1 MWGFETDAEYQAK
14 LDWADEFMRTEV
26 EPLQYV
32 INHPLDLKDPVRQ
45 ELIPPLQEEVRRRG
59 LWACHLGP
67 ELGGPGFGQ
76 VKLALLNEILG
87 RTGPG
92 PTVGPIVFGCAAP
105 DTGNAEILAH
115 YGTEAQ
121 RERYLKPL
129 LEGTMFSAFSM
140 TEPQGGSDPKT
151 FTTRAVLEK
160 GEGEAGGEWV
170 ISGEKWF
177 SSNARWAELLVVLA
191 VTDPEAEPFRRMSM
205 FLVPSNTPG
214 VEFVRHVGVS
224 GWVEGEID
232 GKPGGDH
239 SYIRYNDVRIP
250 RENILGE
257 VGHGFLVA
265 QTRLSGGR
273 VHHAMRSVGH
283 MQAAFAMMTER
294 AASRFTQGEVLAN
307 KQLVQEMI
315 AETWMKIQQCRLFV
329 MQTAWKID
337 KYNDYKAVRKDIAA
351 AKIVASRTLVDVATT
366 ALQLHGSLGISD
378 EMPFVSM
385 IVNGLHVGLAD
396 GPSEIHKVTVARE
409 LMRGVQAHEGVFPSQ
424 HIPALAEQ
432 ARALYADTL
441 ARHGR

>member
-1 MWGFETDAEYQAK
+1 MWSFETDPEYQIK
-14 LDWADEFMRTEV
+14 LDWADEFVRTKV

-32 INHPLDLKDPVRQ
+32 INHPLDLDDPVRQ
-45 ELIPPLQEEVRRRG
+45 ELIPPLQEEVRKQG

-76 VKLALLNEILG
+76 VRLALLNEILG

-92 PTVGPIVFGCAAP
+92 PTVGPVVFGCAAP

-115 YGTEAQ
+115 YGTAEQ
-121 RERYLKPL
+121 KERYLKPL

-151 FTTRAVLEK
+151 FSTRAVLE
-160 GEGEAGGEWV
+160 GDEWV

-177 SSNARWAELLVVLA
+177 SSNARWAEILIVLA
-191 VTDPEAEPFRRMSM
+191 VTDPGADPSGRMSM
-205 FLVPSNTPG
+205 FVVPTATSG

-224 GWVEGEID
+224 GWVEGE
-232 GKPGGDH
+232 GGGDH

-250 RENILGE
+250 RSYILGG
-257 VGHGFLVA
+257 VGEGFLVA

-283 MQAAFAMMTER
+283 MKAAFQMMTER
-294 AASRFTQGEVLAN
+294 AQSRFTQGEVLAR

-315 AETWMKIQQCRLFV
+315 AEAWMEIEQFRLFV
-329 MQTAWKID
+329 LQTAWKID
-337 KYNDYKAVRKDIAA
+337 KYNDYKKVRKDIAA
-351 AKIVASRTLVDVATT
+351 SKVIASRTLVDVATK
-366 ALQLHGSLGISD
+366 ALQIHGSLGISD

-385 IVNGLHVGLAD
+385 IVNGLHVGIAD
-396 GPSEIHKVTVARE
+396 GPSEIHKVTIARE
-409 LMRGVQAHEGVFPSQ
+409 LLKEVTPHEGVFPSR
-424 HIPALAEQ
+424 HIPALVEQ
-432 ARALYADTL
+432 ARARYADTL

>member
-1 MWGFETDAEYQAK
+1 MWGFETDPEFQAK
-14 LDWADEFMRTEV
+14 LDWADDFMRTEV

-45 ELIPPLQEEVRRRG
+45 ELIPPLQEEVRRQG

-76 VKLALLNEILG
+76 VKLGLLNEILG
-87 RTGPG
+87 RSGPG

-105 DTGNAEILAH
+105 DTGHAEILAH
-115 YGTEAQ
+115 YGTDEQ
-121 RERYLKPL
+121 KELYLKPL

-151 FTTRAVLEK
+151 FVTKAVLD
-160 GEGEAGGEWV
+160 GDEWV

-177 SSNARWAELLVVLA
+177 SSNGRWAEILIVLA
-191 VTDPEAEPFRRMSM
+191 VTDPDGAPADRMSM
-205 FLVPSNTPG
+205 FVVPTDTPG

-224 GWVEGEID
+224 GWVEGE
-232 GKPGGDH
+232 GGGDH

-250 RENILGE
+250 KDYILGKRGE
-257 VGHGFLVA
+257 GFLVA

-283 MQAAFAMMTER
+283 MKAAFDMMCER
-294 AASRFTQGEVLAN
+294 AQSRFTQGEVLAK

-315 AETWMKIQQCRLFV
+315 ADSWMTIEQVRLFV
-329 MQTAWKID
+329 LQTAWKID
-337 KYNDYKAVRKDIAA
+337 TLNDYKAVRKDISA
-351 AKIVASRTLVDVATT
+351 AKILAARGLIDVATK
-366 ALQLHGSLGISD
+366 ALQVHGSLGISE

-385 IVNGLHVGLAD
+385 IVNGLHVGIAD
-396 GPSEIHKVTVARE
+396 GPTEIHKVTVARE
-409 LMRGVQAHEGVFPSQ
+409 VLKQVSAHEGIFPSQ
-424 HIPALAEQ
+424 HIPALAVQ
-432 ARALYADTL
+432 AREKYAATL

>member
-1 MWGFETDAEYQAK
+1 MWGFETDPEFQAK
-14 LDWADEFMRTEV
+14 LDWADDFMRTEV

-45 ELIPPLQEEVRRRG
+45 ELIPPLQEEVRRQG

-76 VKLALLNEILG
+76 VKLGLLNEILG
-87 RTGPG
+87 RSGPG

-115 YGTEAQ
+115 YGTDEQ
-121 RERYLKPL
+121 KELYLKPL

-151 FTTRAVLEK
+151 FVTKAVLD
-160 GEGEAGGEWV
+160 GDEWV

-177 SSNARWAELLVVLA
+177 SSNGRWAEILIVLA
-191 VTDPEAEPFRRMSM
+191 VTDPDGAPADRMSM
-205 FLVPSNTPG
+205 FVVPTDTPG

-224 GWVEGEID
+224 GWVEGE
-232 GKPGGDH
+232 GGGDH

-250 RENILGE
+250 KDYILGKRGE
-257 VGHGFLVA
+257 GFLVA

-283 MQAAFAMMTER
+283 MKAAFDMMCER
-294 AASRFTQGEVLAN
+294 AQSRFTQGEVLAK

-315 AETWMKIQQCRLFV
+315 ADSWMTIEQVRLFV
-329 MQTAWKID
+329 LQTAWKID
-337 KYNDYKAVRKDIAA
+337 TLNDYKAVRKDISA
-351 AKIVASRTLVDVATT
+351 AKILAARGLIDVATK
-366 ALQLHGSLGISD
+366 ALQVHGSLGIS
-378 EMPFVSM
+378 E
-385 IVNGLHVGLAD
+385 
-396 GPSEIHKVTVARE
+396 
-409 LMRGVQAHEGVFPSQ
+409 
-424 HIPALAEQ
+424 
-432 ARALYADTL
+432 
-441 ARHGR
+441 

>member
-1 MWGFETDAEYQAK
+1 MWGFETEPEFQAK
-14 LDWADEFMRTEV
+14 LEWADEFMRTRV

-32 INHPLDLKDPVRQ
+32 INHPLDLDDPVRQ
-45 ELIPPLQEEVRRRG
+45 ELIPPLQEEVRRQG
-59 LWACHLGP
+59 LWAGHLGP

-87 RTGPG
+87 RSGPG

-115 YGTEAQ
+115 YGSPEQ

-151 FTTRAVLEK
+151 FTTRAVPD
-160 GEGEAGGEWV
+160 GDEWV

-177 SSNARWAELLVVLA
+177 SSNGRWAQILVVLA
-191 VTDPEAEPFRRMSM
+191 VTDPDAPAFERMSM
-205 FLVPSNTPG
+205 FVVPTDTPG

-224 GWVEGEID
+224 GWVEGA
-232 GKPGGDH
+232 GGGDH
-239 SYIRYNDVRIP
+239 SYIRYNDVRVP
-250 RENILGE
+250 REAILG
-257 VGHGFLVA
+257 GRGQGFLVA

-283 MQAAFAMMTER
+283 MRAAFDMMCER
-294 AASRFTQGEVLAN
+294 VQSRFTQGEVLGR

-315 AETWMKIQQCRLFV
+315 AEAWMTIEQVRLFV

-337 KYNDYKAVRKDIAA
+337 KFKDYKAVRKDIAA
-351 AKIVASRTLVDVATT
+351 AKILASRALVDVATK
-366 ALQLHGSLGISD
+366 ALQIHGSLGISD

-385 IVNGLHVGLAD
+385 IVNGLHVGIAD
-396 GPSEIHKVTVARE
+396 GPTEIHKVTVARE
-409 LMRGVQAHEGVFPSQ
+409 LLKQVPAHDGLFPSQ
-424 HIPALAEQ
+424 HIPALVTRARERYAE
-432 ARALYADTL
+432 TL